1 MATTDPG
8 GVRSLNDLSWPR
20 EQARADGRSRPRFRQ
35 DRRRP
40 QAPLVSRLSRRVLTN
55 ILIAIILVVEIYPLF
70 WILTSSFKSQD
81 DFTSQPLWS
90 LPKHLNFHNYVTA
103 WLTGDL
109 GTDAINSLTVTLV
122 SMIVILLT
130 GSAAAF
136 ALEVMIWRG
145 RTSILLFIIGGL
157 MVPGQLILLPLFT
170 IYFKLGFTNSL
181 APLIITYI
189 GQGLPL
195 TVFLMATYFRSVP
208 RELFEACAL
217 DGGGVFRCF
226 FSVGLP
232 LVRNGIF
239 TLGMLLFFSI
249 WNDLLVALTFNSKPS
264 LSTVQVGLLNFN
276 GQYGQVEYGPLLAA
290 ISIVIFSMLIV
301 YLLVNQRVMRGM
313 TAGSI
318 KG

>member
-1 MATTDPG
+1 MATTGPSE
-8 GVRSLNDLSWPR
+8 VRQLTDVIWPEEGPSARRKRRARGLQLSR
-20 EQARADGRSRPRFRQ
+20 
-35 DRRRP
+35 
-40 QAPLVSRLSRRVLTN
+40 VSRRTLTN
-55 ILIAIILVVEIYPLF
+55 ILIAIICVIEIYPLF
-70 WILTSSFKSQD
+70 WILTSSFKNQD
-81 DFTSQPLWS
+81 DFTTQPLWA
-90 LPKHLNFHNYVTA
+90 LPHHLNFHNYVTA

-109 GTDAINSLTVTLV
+109 GTDALNSLTVTLV
-122 SMIVILLT
+122 SMFVILIL

-136 ALEVMIWRG
+136 ALEVMVWRG

-157 MVPGQLILLPLFT
+157 MVPTQLILLPLFT
-170 IYFKLGFTNSL
+170 IYFKLGITNSL
-181 APLIITYI
+181 LPLIITYI

-239 TLGMLLFFSI
+239 TLGLLLFFSI
-249 WNDLLVALTFNSKPS
+249 WNDLLVALTFNSRAS

-276 GQYGQVEYGPLLAA
+276 GQYGEVAYGPLLAA
-290 ISIVIFSMLIV
+290 ISIIIFSTFIV
-301 YLLVNQRVMRGM
+301 YALINQRVMRGL